1 MPPKDDDEAPTTK
14 DVVSKKHKQ
23 MLNREELDLSLIA
36 EAFGGVLVEE
46 PRVVQPSLPGTG
58 KRSVKKKE
66 IKTDEDPLAKLKRLL
81 KTSRADKYKTNE
93 PVSGKQAQQFD
104 IDIAGK
110 AADDK
115 SGAGGKPGAGQTKS
129 LRGQTLTKG
138 PYKGAT
144 PISKA
149 EADILRKYAKSPGVG
164 QNPLRSQ
171 PGSGAE
177 LTTGR
182 KRSLK
187 ASARRAVEKQSQA
200 RRSAV
205 GKQIRQAGSEVLTQ
219 IQKQAR
225 KGKEVQSRM
234 TRSVEKWAKKEGPKV
249 LKKVQGEV
257 KSKGQ
262 LSLPGLGRS
271 FGKGA
276 SARGAAAQDAAI
288 DIAKDQRKAAGF
300 RDLAKAVK
308 GVRPVSGA
316 ARDPWKQFP
325 KKPQPQRGLPRTG
338 PSSPLPRTQA
348 LPPAKSQ
355 SFAGALPEPKPKPAS
370 TLVAPTKPTS
380 ITKTGDTKIK
390 PVTVKD
396 ITQTVQDKNKP
407 RITKTSTKPTQL
419 PPAKPPISRTAGT
432 VANLFGLGRA
442 VVKKDPVGVVMH
454 GLQVGQEIGR
464 LSREMEVKRK
474 EREALKPIKPGTTIS
489 VMGKDGKVK
498 QLTPDEFEKLK
509 PTKKPGVKPAPAP
522 APAKPAEPE
531 TQPSPQK
538 DDTGTKKKAPPV
550 APPGGDKKGTPSGT
564 GTPDKTKAPVQVPD
578 IFKFPVPVVPRTG
591 TTVKPPGGNN
601 TRRRRR
607 LPGFGFP
614 EQPGGKIGRRSNP
627 Q

>member
-187 ASARRAVEKQSQA
+187 ASARRAVEKQAQA

-205 GKQIRQAGSEVLTQ
+205 GKQIRAAGSEVLTQ
-219 IQKQAR
+219 IQKQAK
-225 KGKEVQSRM
+225 KGKEVQGRM

-276 SARGAAAQDAAI
+276 SVRGAAAQDAAI

-419 PPAKPPISRTAGT
+419 PPAKPPAAAPPAEVIKVPVDS
-432 VANLFGLGRA
+432 LKPRA
-442 VVKKDPVGVVMH
+442 PKPNPV
-454 GLQVGQEIGR
+454 I
-464 LSREMEVKRK
+464 K
-474 EREALKPIKPGTTIS
+474 ALKQFKRGFTSRLGKAASIFSLTQTIPNIVQNLDTFSPDYVPPKP
-489 VMGKDGKVK
+489 VEPKVK
-498 QLTPDEFEKLK
+498 PVQPEPKPKPKREPTPEPQIFPFE
-509 PTKKPGVKPAPAP
+509 PTKKKPPAV
-522 APAKPAEPE
+522 
-531 TQPSPQK
+531 
-538 DDTGTKKKAPPV
+538 KAPPV
-550 APPGGDKKGTPSGT
+550 TPPSKDNKGTPSGT
-564 GTPDKTKAPVQVPD
+564 DTPDKTKAPVQVP
-578 IFKFPVPVVPRTG
+578 VPGPIVPRTRSGTG
-591 TTVKPPGGNN
+591 TTVKPPKPIRKPGGK
-601 TRRRRR
+601 
-607 LPGFGFP
+607 LPRFGFP

>member
-205 GKQIRQAGSEVLTQ
+205 GKQIRQTGSEVLTQ

-355 SFAGALPEPKPKPAS
+355 SFAGALP
-370 TLVAPTKPTS
+370 
-380 ITKTGDTKIK
+380 
-390 PVTVKD
+390 
-396 ITQTVQDKNKP
+396 
-407 RITKTSTKPTQL
+407 
-419 PPAKPPISRTAGT
+419 PAKPAAGALPSKSTKSPGGTLAPSTKSGALTTQSKPQTPPKVDKIKVNMNVPGGRTAGT

-578 IFKFPVPVVPRTG
+578 IFKYPVPVVPGTG

-614 EQPGGKIGRRSNP
+614 EQPGGKIGRRANP